1 VIAFIQKEKNMK
13 TTRILFAGLLMAS
26 SMPIVSFAQDYR
38 NDPRNDYHRAPPPPV
53 TAPAPTSF
61 QDSARVTRVLP
72 RYERVNIPE
81 EQCRMEIERVEGGY
95 NGAPNQGRSIGGS
108 IIGGIAG
115 AVLGNQI
122 GGGNGRTA
130 ATAAGAIGGAMIGDR
145 VGSNVEANQNQA
157 YQGPSERQVRRCTT
171 FNRTEDRVAG
181 YDVTYQYQGRSYT
194 TVMPQN
200 PGNNVRVNVSV
211 TPVIY

>member
-1 VIAFIQKEKNMK
+1 MK

-26 SMPIVSFAQDYR
+26 SVPIVSFAQDYR
-38 NDPRNDYHRAPPPPV
+38 NEPRNDYYRAPPPV
-53 TAPAPTSF
+53 AAPAPASF
-61 QDSARVTRVLP
+61 QDSARVTRVSP
-72 RYERVNIPE
+72 HYERVNIPE
-81 EQCRMEIERVEGGY
+81 EQCRMEIERVEGGN

-145 VGSNVEANQNQA
+145 VGSNVEANQA

-171 FNRTEDRVAG
+171 FNRAEDRIAG

-200 PGNNVRVNVSV
+200 PGNSVRVNVSV
-211 TPVIY
+211 TPVVY

>member
-1 VIAFIQKEKNMK
+1 
-13 TTRILFAGLLMAS
+13 MAS
-26 SMPIVSFAQDYR
+26 SVPMVSFAQDYR
-38 NDPRNDYHRAPPPPV
+38 NDPRNDNYRV
-53 TAPAPTSF
+53 PAPVAAPMPSSF
-61 QDSARVTRVLP
+61 QDSARVTRSLP

-81 EQCRMEIERVEGGY
+81 EQCRMETERVDGGN
-95 NGAPNQGRSIGGS
+95 NGAGTQGRSIGGS

-115 AVLGNQI
+115 AVLGNQV
-122 GGGNGRTA
+122 GGGNGRTV

-145 VGSNVEANQNQA
+145 VGSNMEANQG

-171 FNRTEDRVAG
+171 FNRTEERIAG

-194 TVMPQN
+194 TVMPNN

-211 TPVIY
+211 TPVAY